1 MAKIKGN
8 KKNNKLK
15 GKGQND
21 KIIALAGNDQ
31 LQGKAGDDKLNGGS
45 GDDVLDGGTGNDVMK
60 GGAGNDFFEA
70 GEGGDFFVGGD
81 GIDTVSFAL
90 QAFGISVELLTMT
103 TTFDGLQD
111 GFSGIENI
119 DGTQAGDTIEGDGAA
134 NHFRGFGG
142 KDYLKGGD
150 GNDILDGGEGD
161 DQIYSDNGADQLIG
175 GAGYDSL
182 VYEKAA
188 SGAVINLS
196 TGVGGGSAA
205 GDTFSSFERVF
216 GSQFGDT
223 ITGTGAAEAFFGGAG
238 GDDLVGNGGNDVL
251 FGGAGQDDLR
261 GGEGNDWLSP
271 EGDVVEADHL
281 YGGNGNDWAD
291 YDNAGA
297 AVTVNLSLNISG
309 GIAQGDTYNSVENVR
324 GSDFADFLSPAT
336 DGRAYAGWGDD
347 FIHDAG
353 GSEILRGERG
363 ADVLTDDSL
372 FHAEDGLRDNF
383 VLEPNLGMDTIN
395 GFTQSS
401 GAAGDRFWLQEG
413 QFDLDHNADG
423 SLVVGQIYTTNSSA
437 ALLTTH
443 RLIFDKDAAD
453 QILYYDADGSG
464 SAYAPVAIAKIN
476 GLNSIANSDFR
487 VVPDL

>member
-21 KIIALAGNDQ
+21 KIIGVAGNDQ
-31 LQGKAGDDKLNGGS
+31 LTGKGGDDKLKGGA
-45 GDDVLDGGTGNDVMK
+45 GDDFLDGGTGDDVMN
-60 GGAGNDFFEA
+60 GGAGNDVFEA

-81 GIDTVSFAL
+81 GIDTVSFAK

-161 DQIYSDNGADQLIG
+161 DQVYSDNGADQLIG
-175 GAGYDSL
+175 GNGFDSL
-182 VYEKAA
+182 VYEKAG
-188 SGAVINLS
+188 SGAVINLL

-216 GSQFGDT
+216 GSKFADT
-223 ITGTGAAEAFFGGAG
+223 ITGTGAAEVFFGEG
-238 GDDLVGNGGNDVL
+238 GNDDLLGNGGNDML
-251 FGGAGQDDLR
+251 FGDAGLDDLF
-261 GGEGNDWLSP
+261 GGEGNDRLSP
-271 EGDVVEADHL
+271 EGDVAEADFL
-281 YGGNGNDWAD
+281 SGGNGSDWAD

-297 AVTVNLSLNISG
+297 AVTVNLSVNVSSG
-309 GIAQGDTYNSVENVR
+309 MAQGDTYNSVENVL
-324 GSDFADFLSPAT
+324 GSDFNDFLAPAT
-336 DGRAYAGWGDD
+336 NGRAYGGWGDD
-347 FIHDAG
+347 FIHDSG

-383 VLEPNLGMDTIN
+383 VLEPNLGMDIIN
-395 GFTQSS
+395 GFSQSG

-413 QFDLDHNADG
+413 QFDLDHNANG
-423 SLVVGQIYTTNSSA
+423 SLVLGQIFNTNSSA
-437 ALLTTH
+437 AITSAQ
-443 RLIFDKDAAD
+443 RLVFNMSNDT
-453 QILYYDADGSG
+453 LYYDEDGSG
-464 SAYAPVAIAKIN
+464 SAYAPVAIAQIN
-476 GLNSIANSDFR
+476 GLNSIANSDFV